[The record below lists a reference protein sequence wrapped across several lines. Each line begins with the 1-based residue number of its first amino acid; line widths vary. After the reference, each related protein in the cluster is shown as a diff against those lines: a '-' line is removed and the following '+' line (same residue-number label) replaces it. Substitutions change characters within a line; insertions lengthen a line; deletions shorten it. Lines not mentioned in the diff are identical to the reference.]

1 MRYLMRRG
9 RRLAAVLAA
18 ALAAAV
24 LPVTGPVHAHG
35 DRDRP
40 TGPEANAADPAADA
54 GRGKAHSATPRQ
66 TRPNVLMVV
75 LDDARP
81 EAMAALPQTMA
92 WLGDGTAYPNTVA
105 ATPSCGPSRATLLSG
120 RYAHNHGVLHQADVG
135 NLDHT
140 RTLEHTLHAA
150 GYATAAVG
158 KFTNNWA
165 LERTPPGFDHSA
177 LVGGGYTDARFVVD
191 GRQRRVPYATTFIG
205 DQVNRYLDGFE
216 ADDARPWFVY
226 TGFTAPHAPWT
237 PEPRYADR
245 AFAWD
250 PSPAVGEADR
260 SDKPAYVRKHRAGR
274 AAGDAIRLGQLRTLL
289 SVDDALTRVREHL
302 DRLGEGQDTLVV
314 LVSDNAKFWGEHGL
328 DEKFM
333 PYAAAYRVPLFL
345 SWPGRIPPGSDERLA
360 STVDVTPTV
369 LAAAG
374 LTADYPLDG
383 HDLRGDVRRTA
394 TLLEYWQDSHNGGFP
409 TWASRVAPGERQF
422 TRYVDLAGKPISQE
436 YYDLEADPWEL
447 VNLLGDA
454 DRGNDP
460 DVTADAASLTDWQ
473 QCAGAT
479 CP

>member
-1 MRYLMRRG
+1 MRYVMRRG

-18 ALAAAV
+18 ALATAAV
-24 LPVTGPVHAHG
+24 LGGGPVRAE
-35 DRDRP
+35 P
-40 TGPEANAADPAADA
+40 
-54 GRGKAHSATPRQ
+54 GRERQ

-81 EAMAALPQTMA
+81 EGMAALPQTLA
-92 WLGDGTAYPNTVA
+92 WLADGTAYPNTVA
-105 ATPSCGPSRATLLSG
+105 ATPSCGPSRATLLTG

-140 RTLEHTLHAA
+140 RTLQHTLHTA

-165 LERTPPGFDHSA
+165 LEQTPPGFDHSA
-177 LVGGGYTDARFVVD
+177 LVGGGYTNARFVVD
-191 GRQRRVPYATTFIG
+191 GKQRRVPYSTTFVG
-205 DQVNRYLDGFE
+205 RQVNTYLDGFE
-216 ADDARPWFVY
+216 ADDAKPWFVY
-226 TGFTAPHAPWT
+226 AGFTAPHAPWT
-237 PEPRYADR
+237 PEPQYANR
-245 AFAWD
+245 AFAWE

-260 SDKPAYVRKHRAGR
+260 SDKPAYVRRHRATR
-274 AAGDAIRLGQLRTLL
+274 AEGDVIRLGQLRTLL
-289 SVDDALTRVREHL
+289 SVDDTLARVREHL
-302 DRLGEGQDTLVV
+302 DRLGELRDTLVV

-333 PYAAAYRVPLFL
+333 PYAAGYRVPLYL
-345 SWPGRIPPGSDERLA
+345 SWPGHLPRGTDDRLA

-374 LTADYPLDG
+374 LPAGYPLDG
-383 HDLRGDVRRTA
+383 RDLRSGGRRDA

-409 TWASRVAPGERQF
+409 TWASLVAPGERQF
-422 TRYVDLAGKPISQE
+422 TRYTDLDGAPISQE
-436 YYDLEADPWEL
+436 YYDLAADPGEL
-447 VNLLGDA
+447 VNLLGDGDPA
-454 DRGNDP
+454 DDP
-460 DVTADAASLTDWQ
+460 DVTADAATLSAWQ